1 MTMEQQLDQV
11 ADRIPTLHVCG
22 YEGPGQRMG
31 RTMKGITRE
40 VADLR
45 WIRSIPVLVLIIL
58 LSAQFAGPASAG
70 EKYLGGSPVL
80 SVAVKGSNEF
90 YPGDD
95 VSIPVIIQ
103 NSGLIEYTFTY
114 PSTLTPA
121 DMPSTAKLMVVTL
134 GAGAAPVVVTSDP
147 QMAGDLKG
155 GSNVLVNFH
164 TRVLRDAPS
173 GTYNL
178 PLNISYTY
186 LFSAEQYGLDSLHY
200 IYRET
205 EVNLTL
211 PVHIKPKII
220 PEVSSVHAASVY
232 AGSEG
237 YLTLEIL
244 NAGNEQGKNAVVR
257 LVRSGTS
264 PVTPVSGS
272 NYIGDFPP
280 GAVRT
285 LQYKVSADRDTAAG
299 TYPVDIVVDY
309 TNSEGNTVS
318 TDVLTVGV
326 PVGGKITFEVV
337 TPPAPVNPG
346 SKATIEVAYRNTGLS
361 PVSGA
366 QARLYT
372 VDPFTSGDDLSYLG
386 DMAPGETRDARFE
399 VTVDRE
405 ATVKEYGFDS
415 EIRYRDT
422 LGNDQVSDRIKVPVE
437 VVRPSGIKAVL
448 GNPFVLLLIAIVVI
462 AGIYLVVTRRRKEIA
477 SLIPRKPGEKP
488 GP

>member
-1 MTMEQQLDQV
+1 
-11 ADRIPTLHVCG
+11 
-22 YEGPGQRMG
+22 MG
-31 RTMKGITRE
+31 RTMKRTTKR
-40 VADLR
+40 VTDLR
-45 WIRSIPVLVLIIL
+45 WIKSIPLLVLILL
-58 LSAQFAGPASAG
+58 LSAMLAGPAIAG
-70 EKYLGGSPVL
+70 EKYLGGSPEL
-80 SVAVKGSNEF
+80 SAAVKGSNEF

-95 VSIPVIIQ
+95 ITIPVLIQ
-103 NSGLIEYTFTY
+103 NSGLIDYTFIY
-114 PSTLTPA
+114 PTTLTPA
-121 DMPSTAKLMVVTL
+121 DMPSTAKLMMVTL

-173 GTYNL
+173 GTYHL
-178 PLNISYTY
+178 PLNITYTY

-200 IYRET
+200 IYKET
-205 EVNLTL
+205 EENLDL
-211 PVHIKPKII
+211 PIHIKPKII
-220 PEVSSVHAASVY
+220 PEVSSVHAESVY

-237 YLTLEIL
+237 YLTLEVL

-272 NYIGDFPP
+272 FFIGDFPP
-280 GAVRT
+280 GTIEQLR
-285 LQYKVSADRDTAAG
+285 YKVSADRDAAAG
-299 TYPVDIVVDY
+299 TYPVDIIVDY

-326 PVGGKITFEVV
+326 PVGGKITFETVNS
-337 TPPAPVNPG
+337 TAPVNPG

-372 VDPFTSGDDLSYLG
+372 IDPFTTGDDLSYLG
-386 DMAPGETRDARFE
+386 DMAPGETKTARFE
-399 VTVDRE
+399 VTVDRG
-405 ATVKEYGFDS
+405 ATVKEYGFDT
-415 EIRYRDT
+415 EIRYRDS

-437 VVRPSGIKAVL
+437 VVRPSGIMAVL
-448 GNPFVLLLIAIVVI
+448 GNPFVLILIGVVVI
-462 AGIYLVVTRRRKEIA
+462 AGIYLLFTRRRKEIA
-477 SLIPRKPGEKP
+477 ALIRRKPGENQDRDK
-488 GP
+488 